1 MFDFIIDFET
11 MGSGEK
17 AAVIDLAVI
26 AFDPNP
32 EVVETFDELVSRG
45 IKIKFDLKSQKG
57 HRLFTKSTIEWWK
70 NQSPEARKILRHQMK
85 M

>member
-32 EVVETFDELVSRG
+32 EVVETFDELVSR
-45 IKIKFDLKSQKG
+45 
-57 HRLFTKSTIEWWK
+57 
-70 NQSPEARKILRHQMK
+70 
-85 M
+85 

>member
-26 AFDPNP
+26 AFDPMP
-32 EVVETFDELVSRG
+32 VSEHSRQQISIPG
-45 IKIKFDLKSQKG
+45 K
-57 HRLFTKSTIEWWK
+57 
-70 NQSPEARKILRHQMK
+70 
-85 M
+85 